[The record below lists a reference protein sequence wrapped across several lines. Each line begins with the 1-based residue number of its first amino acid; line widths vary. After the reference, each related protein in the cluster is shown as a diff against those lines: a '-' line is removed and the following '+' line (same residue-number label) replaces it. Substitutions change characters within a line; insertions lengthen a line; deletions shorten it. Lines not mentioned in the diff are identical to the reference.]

1 MTITGTLHRKEE
13 AVSINEKLTKREF
26 ILKHAENPA
35 YPEFL
40 KFELVNSNCDQL
52 DSFDLGEEL
61 SIAFNLKGR
70 EWTNNEG
77 KVIYFNSLQAWS
89 IQRHGAG
96 LKTEPT
102 PMPQVDD
109 GSDKTGDVPF

>member
-1 MTITGTLHRKEE
+1 MTITGTLHRKEK

-26 ILKHAENPA
+26 ILKHAENPT

-52 DSFDLGEEL
+52 DSFDLGDEL
-61 SIAFNLKGR
+61 SIEFNLKGR
-70 EWTNNEG
+70 EWTNPEG
-77 KVIYFNSLQAWS
+77 QIKCFNSLQAWR

-96 LKTEPT
+96 PKTEPN
-102 PMPQVDD
+102 PMPKEDD